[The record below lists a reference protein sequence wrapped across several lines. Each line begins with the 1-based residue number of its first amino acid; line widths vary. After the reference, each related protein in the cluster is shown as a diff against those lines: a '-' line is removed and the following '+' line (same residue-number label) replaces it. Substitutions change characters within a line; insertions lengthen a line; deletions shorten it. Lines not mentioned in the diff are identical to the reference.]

1 MKVVPS
7 ADAVAAIDGLAH
19 VLGDKVPNPLQQT
32 QTDGFFLDDFSGLWA
47 TLRRDGWTDLAAPGA
62 SLSDGEG
69 GGGGED
75 GEEAGLDLVDLL
87 GVAEVWGRYLV
98 PLPYL
103 QSVLVAR
110 WSGAADEHGSTFAV
124 WSEPCSGPVTP
135 FGGRD
140 GVVVVAALPANG
152 ASPSV
157 AAGASEPELEAGA
170 PSLPLVRAAG
180 ATEIGPDAAREI
192 AALAM
197 AEAVGAASVCLD
209 RSIAYAKTR
218 FQFGK
223 AIGAQQAVKHH
234 VANMHIAT
242 ELARSTALAMVY
254 ANPGELTGLVTN
266 GFGLC
271 STVWE
276 LATQVHGGIGYTWE
290 GALHFYERHILALR
304 AVAQAAALVAGPGR

>member
-7 ADAVAAIDGLAH
+7 ADAVAAIDGLAN
-19 VLGDKVPNPLQQT
+19 VVGDKVPNPLQQT
-32 QTDGFFLDDFSGLWA
+32 QTDAFFLEDFSGLWA
-47 TLRRDGWTDLAAPGA
+47 TLRRDGWTGLAAPG
-62 SLSDGEG
+62 DGP
-69 GGGGED
+69 GGED
-75 GEEAGLDLVDLL
+75 AGLDLVDLL

-110 WSGAADEHGSTFAV
+110 WSGEEHEHGSTFAV
-124 WSEPCSGPVTP
+124 WSEPYSGPISP

-140 GVVVVAALPANG
+140 GVVVVAGLPTNG
-152 ASPSV
+152 APLGVSK
-157 AAGASEPELEAGA
+157 PELQVGA
-170 PSLPLVRAAG
+170 PSLPLARAAE
-180 ATEIGPDAAREI
+180 ATTIGPDIAREI

-209 RSIAYAKTR
+209 RSVAYAGTR
-218 FQFGK
+218 VQFGK
-223 AIGAQQAVKHH
+223 PIGSQQAVKHH

-254 ANPGELTGLVTN
+254 ADAGELAGLATT
-266 GFGLC
+266 GFGFC

-276 LATQVHGGIGYTWE
+276 TATQVHGGIGYTWE
-290 GALHFYERHILALR
+290 GALHYYERHILALR
-304 AVAQAAALVAGPGR
+304 AIAQAAARVAA